1 MRALQQT
8 LVSFMAALALAATG
22 PARAEESAPRGCP
35 SAGAP
40 AQTQSTMSRHPTASA
55 DSPDYQAIQKTIE
68 EYLRGHAQA
77 SATAMRHAFLP
88 TAHVEGNRQGK
99 FTSWT
104 LDDYAGL
111 FTGTVAADEASRVRT
126 IDWIDIQGDAAAAKA
141 RLVHGTTTFT
151 DYFVLLK
158 VNGEWRI
165 ANKVYHGRPTAER

>member
-1 MRALQQT
+1 
-8 LVSFMAALALAATG
+8 MATLALAATG
-22 PARAEESAPRGCP
+22 LAVAEESMPRGCP
-35 SAGAP
+35 TAGAP
-40 AQTQSTMSRHPTASA
+40 AQTQSSMSRHPTASA
-55 DSPDYQAIQKTIE
+55 DSPDQQAIRKTIE

-77 SATAMRHAFLP
+77 SAAAMRNAFLP

-111 FTGTVAADEASRVRT
+111 FTGAVAADEASRVRT
-126 IDWIDIQGDAAAAKA
+126 IDWIDVQGDAAAAKA
-141 RLVHGTTTFT
+141 TLVHGPTTFT

-165 ANKVYHGRPTAER
+165 ANKVYHGGPTLQQ